1 MGLAGP
7 RSKQRIGLDPQN
19 RAWKDDKSKFGLK
32 MMQKMGWTEG
42 KGLGVNEDGQKEH
55 VKVRLKENN
64 LGLGADRRTIDNWLD
79 NNSAFDALLKGM
91 AGNEDVAAGGETT
104 TTTTTTVE
112 TVAEQT
118 PPAAVSGRLYHRQ
131 KFRRNK
137 AVSGFNAEQLSMILG
152 VKHTPAVAA
161 KETSPEAESP
171 SDAIKDDPLLRVAA
185 TTVQDYFAQ
194 KMAARGLAPSVAAR
208 PAAETEE
215 EDEDDYDAPP
225 SFGGL
230 GLGATSQQPATAA
243 PPPAAHYMSSV
254 GFTMGGPG
262 LSSFIKTVDVSV
274 TETLMQATSTLTA
287 ANGEDEQGATSTST
301 TPSKASEKAAKR
313 ARKEQARAEKAERKQ
328 KRAEKRALKAASSKL
343 PTPAES
349 PSQKPAELVPQQ
361 PAEEP
366 LTAPA
371 VKQKKKSKKEKALA
385 DEPSLEQLDSGKKR
399 RREEDEKASDPK
411 PKSKKEKK
419 EKTEKKEK
427 MEKKEEERKRAKA
440 KKVKA

>member
-7 RSKQRIGLDPQN
+7 RTKQRIGLDPQN

-42 KGLGVNEDGQKEH
+42 KGLGINEDGQKEH

-91 AGNEDVAAGGETT
+91 AGNEDVAAGATT
-104 TTTTTTVE
+104 TTTTTTE
-112 TVAEQT
+112 TVVEQT
-118 PPAAVSGRLYHRQ
+118 EVAAAPAPAAVSGRLYHRQ

-152 VKHTPAVAA
+152 VKHTPTAA
-161 KETSPEAESP
+161 PDEPSPEAESP
-171 SDAIKDDPLLRVAA
+171 SEAVQDHPLLKVAG

-194 KMAARGLAPSVAAR
+194 KMAARGLAPPVATKS
-208 PAAETEE
+208 AAEEE
-215 EDEDDYDAPP
+215 DDEDDYDAPP

-230 GLGATSQQPATAA
+230 GLGASSQPATAA
-243 PPPAAHYMSSV
+243 PPAHYMSSV

-274 TETLMQATSTLTA
+274 TETLMQAT
-287 ANGEDEQGATSTST
+287 T
-301 TPSKASEKAAKR
+301 TPTANDDEPSASSSTPTKASEKAEKR
-313 ARKEQARAEKAERKQ
+313 ARKEQARAEKARRKQ

-343 PTPAES
+343 PTPADS
-349 PSQKPAELVPQQ
+349 PSQKPAEPVPE
-361 PAEEP
+361 PIEEP
-366 LTAPA
+366 LAAPA
-371 VKQKKKSKKEKALA
+371 VKHTKKSKKEKAVA
-385 DEPSLEQLDSGKKR
+385 EKASSEQLNSGKKR
-399 RREEDEKASDPK
+399 RREENEDAK

-427 MEKKEEERKRAKA
+427 AEKEEKARKRAKA
-440 KKVKA
+440 KRVEA

>member
-7 RSKQRIGLDPQN
+7 RTKQRIGLDPQN

-42 KGLGVNEDGQKEH
+42 KGLGINEDGQKEH

-91 AGNEDVAAGGETT
+91 AGNEDVAAGATT
-104 TTTTTTVE
+104 TTMTTTDTV
-112 TVAEQT
+112 VEQT
-118 PPAAVSGRLYHRQ
+118 EDAAAPAPAAVSGRLYHRQ

-152 VKHTPAVAA
+152 VKHTPTAA
-161 KETSPEAESP
+161 PEEISPEAESP
-171 SDAIKDDPLLRVAA
+171 AEAVQDHPLLKVAG

-194 KMAARGLAPSVAAR
+194 KMAARGLAPPVAIK
-208 PAAETEE
+208 PAAEEE
-215 EDEDDYDAPP
+215 DDEDDYDAPP

-230 GLGATSQQPATAA
+230 GLGASSQPATAA
-243 PPPAAHYMSSV
+243 PPAHYMSSV

-274 TETLMQATSTLTA
+274 TETLMQATTAPTANDDKPSAPSSTPT
-287 ANGEDEQGATSTST
+287 
-301 TPSKASEKAAKR
+301 KASEKAEKR
-313 ARKEQARAEKAERKQ
+313 ARKEQARAEKAGRKQ

-343 PTPAES
+343 PTPADS
-349 PSQKPAELVPQQ
+349 PSQKPAEPVPH
-361 PAEEP
+361 PIEEP
-366 LTAPA
+366 LAAPA
-371 VKQKKKSKKEKALA
+371 VKQKMKSKKEKAV
-385 DEPSLEQLDSGKKR
+385 EEKQKPSSEQLDSGKKR
-399 RREEDEKASDPK
+399 RREEDEEASDAKPK
-411 PKSKKEKK
+411 PKKEKK
-419 EKTEKKEK
+419 EKTEKKDK
-427 MEKKEEERKRAKA
+427 AEKKEKAKKRAKA
-440 KKVKA
+440 KEVKA